1 MGIVM
6 GRDRK
11 IKNLKPFR
19 DLEEAEGVLHS
30 TCEGAPVSAFPQSRT
45 NGYKVCSRPKEGWP
59 HTDKWRFGSQE
70 RSISARIKLQASF
83 QSSPLGPA
91 LIVFL
96 LLLHLFHVTIY

>member
-6 GRDRK
+6 GRGRK

-30 TCEGAPVSAFPQSRT
+30 TCDRAPVSAFPQSRT

-59 HTDKWRFGSQE
+59 THRQMEVWITGEVNFSQN
-70 RSISARIKLQASF
+70 
-83 QSSPLGPA
+83 
-91 LIVFL
+91 
-96 LLLHLFHVTIY
+96 